1 MSDVQIF
8 CLTLEG
14 AGMDMEA
21 QHLQSHG
28 WRVTQFQGVAS
39 AIARLAQREVGVGL
53 LCVGAAKVQTMQ
65 EIERCL
71 QASPGM
77 EWVALCDEVALENVH
92 FRHMALERFFDYQV
106 MPLKWPDML
115 HVLGHLARRAR
126 LLQHH
131 RLAVTPI
138 DTLGMVGQSVCM
150 QQLRQAIGKVA
161 VTQASVLIGG
171 ESGTGKEL
179 AARAIH
185 ECSPRRN
192 RPFVAINCA
201 AVAPSLI
208 QSELFGH
215 ERGAFTGATAQKRGL
230 IETAQGGTLF
240 LDEIGDLPIDLQAHL
255 LRFLQNKT
263 IARLGGLVDLE
274 VDVRVVAASHVDL
287 AIAVAQG
294 RFRQDLFYR
303 LNVLA
308 LEVPPLRDRM
318 EDMPQ
323 LAQYF
328 FECCQA
334 ERPARLQGFSSQA
347 LAAMNTYSW
356 PGNVRE
362 LYNRV
367 LRAVVMSEA
376 RWIGATDLG
385 LPVSQAP
392 EIADLDS
399 ARTHAERNAI
409 YCTLTRVGYNIT
421 HAARDLGISR
431 MTLYRLM
438 DKHGLAPTSR
448 DGVVMNPGREKNADA
463 RV

>member
-1 MSDVQIF
+1 MTDAHIF

-14 AGMDMEA
+14 AGMGLVA
-21 QHLQSHG
+21 QQLQSHG
-28 WRVTQFQGVAS
+28 WRVTQILGSAS
-39 AIARLAQREVGVGL
+39 AITRLAQREAGVGL
-53 LCVGAAKVQTMQ
+53 LRVGAATAQTMQ
-65 EIERCL
+65 EMERCL
-71 QASPGM
+71 QASHGM

-92 FRHMALERFFDYQV
+92 FRHMVLESFFDYQV

-115 HVLGHLARRAR
+115 HVLGHLARRAQLR
-126 LLQHH
+126 QHH
-131 RLAVTPI
+131 RHVAAPM
-138 DTLGMVGQSVCM
+138 DSLGMVGQSVGM

-161 VTQASVLIGG
+161 STQASVLIGG

-185 ECSPRRN
+185 ACSPRRDQ
-192 RPFVAINCA
+192 PFVAINCA

-230 IETAQGGTLF
+230 IETARGGTLF

-328 FECCQA
+328 FACCQA
-334 ERPARLQGFSSQA
+334 DRPARLQGFSSQA
-347 LAAMNTYSW
+347 LAAMNAYSW

-376 RWIGATDLG
+376 RWISAADLG
-385 LPVSQAP
+385 LPLSQAA
-392 EIADLDS
+392 EIADLDTTR
-399 ARTHAERNAI
+399 AHAERDAI
-409 YCTLTRVGYNIT
+409 HRTLTRVGHNIT

-438 DKHGLAPTSR
+438 DKHGLAPTTR
-448 DGVVMNPGREKNADA
+448 DGVIVTPAQEKNDDI